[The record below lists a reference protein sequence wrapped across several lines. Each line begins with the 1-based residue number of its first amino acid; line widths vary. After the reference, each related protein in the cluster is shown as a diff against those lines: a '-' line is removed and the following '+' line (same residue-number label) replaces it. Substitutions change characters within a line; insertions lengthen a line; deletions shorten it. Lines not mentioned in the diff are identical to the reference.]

1 MAVSDF
7 SPASAATPS
16 PPDASQD
23 TIVVGYVFGPKKMKT
38 MGSVMIQTA
47 EATARVATNYGCDVS
62 IISADSSAMDVTAHT
77 EITSSM
83 TTAALPLPH
92 TSPSPPPAPPPPTP
106 FYFHH
111 FPPKSVTTSS
121 LYNPHHFVDNSD
133 TASTQSSSASSTGCC
148 SSSLGSSISIM
159 DVTPQVGPGI
169 QKVKFVPL
177 NLDLPLEDQHGGRF
191 DCILHKLTEDLLLV
205 SNSPVP
211 PPPHVLKSIQRLE
224 RLEVYCAHNDK
235 CNLICPPRNVRKLM
249 SRASIARILADSLRL
264 VRAPGLHFSAPLDA
278 VVRTPSDVEAFK
290 VREGSKLSYPL
301 IAKPLDAAGT
311 ASSHKMTVV
320 LRDEG
325 LESLTLPCLLQE
337 YENHGGVLFKVYV
350 LGGNVRVFSRP
361 SLPDLRAG
369 RIYERDRVDFDSQ
382 KPYPG
387 IEDFGGEEG
396 KGEGGGGAGD
406 GEGGEVPRMLTIE
419 EVKPIADDI
428 RKTFGLDLFGFDV
441 LVRSCGS
448 RSSPPSSLPPLSG
461 GGEGG
466 KELVVVDVNYFPS
479 YKEMYEDFPA
489 MLAEF
494 LVAKA
499 IEGEKKNGE
508 N

>member
-1 MAVSDF
+1 M
-7 SPASAATPS
+7 S
-16 PPDASQD
+16 PPKRPQANVPRLHRQD
-23 TIVVGYVFGPKKMKT
+23 PSRQPKARKGP
-38 MGSVMIQTA
+38 G
-47 EATARVATNYGCDVS
+47 
-62 IISADSSAMDVTAHT
+62 
-77 EITSSM
+77 
-83 TTAALPLPH
+83 AALL
-92 TSPSPPPAPPPPTP
+92 SPPRRRCTDPVRRRGFQGQGGFQT
-106 FYFHH
+106 
-111 FPPKSVTTSS
+111 
-121 LYNPHHFVDNSD
+121 
-133 TASTQSSSASSTGCC
+133 
-148 SSSLGSSISIM
+148 
-159 DVTPQVGPGI
+159 
-169 QKVKFVPL
+169 FVPS
-177 NLDLPLEDQHGGRF
+177 
-191 DCILHKLTEDLLLV
+191 T
-205 SNSPVP
+205 
-211 PPPHVLKSIQRLE
+211 
-224 RLEVYCAHNDK
+224 
-235 CNLICPPRNVRKLM
+235 
-249 SRASIARILADSLRL
+249 
-264 VRAPGLHFSAPLDA
+264 
-278 VVRTPSDVEAFK
+278 
-290 VREGSKLSYPL
+290 
-301 IAKPLDAAGT
+301 KPLDAAGT

-325 LESLTLPCLLQE
+325 LDSLTLPCLLQE

-448 RSSPPSSLPPLSG
+448 RSSPPSSLSPLSSSGSG